1 MVGIP
6 TCYGGESLVK
16 TAQSIMASVG
26 ISQFRFII
34 VADRTP
40 IKEQNR
46 EKLRKMGI
54 ELYWNKKEG
63 SQFKK
68 IKQIVEMCDSDILIV
83 TQDDVVFER
92 DTLEKIVLSFQE
104 NPMATML
111 GVRVLPL
118 RPLTFFESITNV
130 EMRVHD
136 SIVRNWNHAQ
146 NYFAASGRCVAFR
159 TKFMKQFRIPE
170 SVVNGDTYLYLENK
184 RLHGTFSYQ
193 HRAIVYIRSPQTL
206 QDQVGPSNRFRY
218 SQTEL
223 SRYFDF
229 DISQEYRIPL
239 VVLARAFLEEFI
251 RNPLFTTLFAGTFLL
266 TRTRKQPVAIVSN
279 PVWKVDVSTKSL
291 S

>member
-6 TCYGGESLVK
+6 TCYGGKSLVQ

-26 ISQFRFII
+26 IPQFRFII

-40 IKEQNR
+40 ITKQNQ
-46 EKLRKMGI
+46 EKLRTMGI

-68 IKQIVEMCDSDILIV
+68 IKQIVSMCDSDILVV

-92 DTLEKIVLSFQE
+92 DTLATITRSFQE
-104 NPMATML
+104 NPIVTML

-118 RPLTFFESITNV
+118 RPRTFFESITNV
-130 EMRVHD
+130 EMRLHD
-136 SIVRNWNHAQ
+136 SIARNWNHAL
-146 NYFAASGRCVAFR
+146 NYFSASGRCVAFR
-159 TKFMKQFRIPE
+159 SALMKQFRIPE

-193 HRAIVYIRSPQTL
+193 PRAIVYIRSPQTL
-206 QDQVGPSNRFRY
+206 KDQVGPSNRFRY
-218 SQTEL
+218 SQAEL
-223 SRYFDF
+223 SKYFDF
-229 DISQEYRIPL
+229 DISKEYRIPL
-239 VVLARAFLEEFI
+239 VVLAKAFLEEFI
-251 RNPLFTTLFAGTFLL
+251 QNPLFTMLFACVFLI